1 MTSPQ
6 TTTWHLARVEYPY
19 GMPVSIAS
27 VRLPRIFTMRKV
39 ILFMVPIIPILSGCA
54 GSVIFGHTIGQNH
67 PASTVQVPAP
77 EQVSPAPASTS
88 APAPGPAPA
97 PALSQP
103 KAATHVADAKLRSAT
118 ITFTADA
125 KEKIDADPRF
135 NGEALLATII
145 ADLRSHGLIDDS
157 GDAPADH
164 TIDIVIDNFVTRPAS
179 NAVLFGY
186 VLSNA
191 TLSGNIKVRDA
202 AGREL
207 ALYQIKADSHLTAPA
222 NGEQAQPLHS
232 LYRRFADLT
241 VSTLTGVPIESPDS
255 QMPR

>member
-1 MTSPQ
+1 MQ
-6 TTTWHLARVEYPY
+6 KHWKRDV
-19 GMPVSIAS
+19 
-27 VRLPRIFTMRKV
+27 
-39 ILFMVPIIPILSGCA
+39 LSC
-54 GSVIFGHTIGQNH
+54 
-67 PASTVQVPAP
+67 VPADR
-77 EQVSPAPASTS
+77 SPTV
-88 APAPGPAPA
+88 GG
-97 PALSQP
+97 
-103 KAATHVADAKLRSAT
+103 
-118 ITFTADA
+118 IGF
-125 KEKIDADPRF
+125 
-135 NGEALLATII
+135 
-145 ADLRSHGLIDDS
+145 ADLAANLADTFSEQITSHGLIDDS

-207 ALYQIKADSHLTAPA
+207 AQYQIKADSHLTAPA

-241 VSTLTGVPIESPDS
+241 VSTLTGVPIEAPPSE
-255 QMPR
+255 MPR